1 MQQVVLLTGASAGMG
16 KETAE
21 LLSAAGYIVYGAA
34 RRVEKMSGLAAKGVK
49 LLSMDVTDESSMVK
63 GVETIIRAEGR
74 IDVLINNAGFGSY
87 GALEDV
93 SLPDARYQLEV
104 NLFGPARLIQLV
116 LPYMRRQHSGKI
128 VNVSSIGGKS
138 AAPLGG
144 WYHASKFGLEGYSDS
159 LRMEVKQFGIDVI
172 VIEPGGVQTEW
183 GDIATANLKKVSAAG
198 TAYSKLID
206 GAGRMMEKM
215 KANKKAAVPPRVIA
229 QLIYTAITA
238 ARPRTRYAAGYMAG
252 TMLFL
257 KRWLT
262 DKQMDRL
269 ILGQLK

>member
-1 MQQVVLLTGASAGMG
+1 
-16 KETAE
+16 
-21 LLSAAGYIVYGAA
+21 
-34 RRVEKMSGLAAKGVK
+34 
-49 LLSMDVTDESSMVK
+49 
-63 GVETIIRAEGR
+63 
-74 IDVLINNAGFGSY
+74 
-87 GALEDV
+87 
-93 SLPDARYQLEV
+93 
-104 NLFGPARLIQLV
+104 
-116 LPYMRRQHSGKI
+116 
-128 VNVSSIGGKS
+128 
-138 AAPLGG
+138 
-144 WYHASKFGLEGYSDS
+144 
-159 LRMEVKQFGIDVI
+159 MEVKQFGIDVI

-183 GDIATANLKKVSAAG
+183 GDIATANLGKVSAAG

-206 GAGRMMEKM
+206 GAGRMIEKM

-269 ILGQLK
+269 ILRQLK